1 MSKDDN
7 ETTRC
12 LATAIAAGCTED
24 EIKIDPVYGTRVGRW
39 EKRRV
44 RQVGSPHLNRRLALP
59 AANMPAPANPP
70 PLFHEAAEDPW

>member
-24 EIKIDPVYGTRVGRW
+24 EIKIDPVYGILINASG
-39 EKRRV
+39 V
-44 RQVGSPHLNRRLALP
+44 RKLANL
-59 AANMPAPANPP
+59 AANQ
-70 PLFHEAAEDPW
+70 ERAARLLVIVDAFSQKPESTVH